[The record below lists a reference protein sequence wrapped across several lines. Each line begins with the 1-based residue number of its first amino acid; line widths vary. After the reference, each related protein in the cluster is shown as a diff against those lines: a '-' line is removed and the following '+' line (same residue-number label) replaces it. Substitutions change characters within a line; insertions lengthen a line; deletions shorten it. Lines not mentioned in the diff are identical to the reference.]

1 MQHQTYCELRSVF
14 KKTDTFINYYGK
26 LRKITRSE
34 TLIHMGGNQN
44 ERDVTEM
51 LMFAIDSGNKI
62 VALETAILL
71 ITFPS
76 KAQPQNVSE
85 WI

>member
-1 MQHQTYCELRSVF
+1 MQHQTYCELRSVL
-14 KKTDTFINYYGK
+14 KKTETLINYYG
-26 LRKITRSE
+26 TRSE
-34 TLIHMGGNQN
+34 TLIHMGKNQN

-51 LMFAIDSGNKI
+51 LMFATDSGNKI
-62 VALETAILL
+62 MALKTEILL

>member
-1 MQHQTYCELRSVF
+1 
-14 KKTDTFINYYGK
+14 
-26 LRKITRSE
+26 
-34 TLIHMGGNQN
+34 MGGNQN

-51 LMFAIDSGNKI
+51 LMFAIDSGDKI

-76 KAQPQNVSE
+76 KAQLQNVSE